1 MLQMALLSI
10 VLSSMIFSLV
20 QGIPTPVLTGSKVA
34 LRPSTSIYGSRHSQG
49 MKYPLYMMEL
59 YQTLIMGNA
68 TDLSVLEHPA
78 LQESDAVLSLIS
90 KSCVEEDNHWA
101 LSFDMSSISSSNEL
115 KLAELRIH
123 IPSFE
128 KSHNVTI
135 EIYHTKDHHENFF
148 LGSFQYD
155 PSVAQG
161 SSWKVFNIS
170 RMMQNY
176 LLHRDHSES
185 EGYLRSKD
193 MSETAGRSS
202 CSNVVAERVMLV
214 VFAKDKPSA
223 NLTSSHQ
230 SLIKTVESSKYVKI
244 EEGTSSTIARRHR
257 RNRNVQH
264 SIMRNKFFSR
274 PKDNGKS
281 LCRRVDMVV
290 DFDKIGWGQHI
301 IYPKRF
307 NAFRCEGSCPVPLN
321 ESFKPTNHAY
331 IKSLVKLYDSDR
343 VECNSCVPVKMS
355 SLSMLMY
362 EDNEV
367 VLKHHEDMIVEE
379 CGCN

>member
-1 MLQMALLSI
+1 MALVNL
-10 VLSSMIFSLV
+10 VLSSIIFSLV
-20 QGIPTPVLTGSKVA
+20 QGIPTPVLTRSKVA
-34 LRPSTSIYGSRHSQG
+34 LRPSTSIYGNRHSQG

-90 KSCVEEDNHWA
+90 KSCVEVDNHWA

-115 KLAELRIH
+115 NLAELRIH
-123 IPSFE
+123 MPFFE

-135 EIYHTKDHHENFF
+135 EIYHTKDRHENFF

-161 SSWKVFNIS
+161 SSWKVFNITK
-170 RMMQNY
+170 MMQNY
-176 LLHRDHSES
+176 LQLRDHFES
-185 EGYLRSKD
+185 EGYLRTKN
-193 MSETAGRSS
+193 MSRTARKIS
-202 CSNVVAERVMLV
+202 CTNVVAERVMLV

-223 NLTSSHQ
+223 MSDSHQ

-244 EEGTSSTIARRHR
+244 EESTSFPGTRRHK

-264 SIMRNKFFSR
+264 SIMRNKFLSR
-274 PKDNGKS
+274 PKDNGKP
-281 LCRRVDMVV
+281 LCRRVDMIV
-290 DFDKIGWGQHI
+290 DFDKIGWGHHI

-307 NAFRCEGSCPVPLN
+307 NAFRCEGSCPIPLN

-355 SLSMLMY
+355 PLSMLMY

-367 VLKHHEDMIVEE
+367 VLKHHEDMIVED